1 MKELK
6 DLIDKKKVKQ
16 EIETLKD
23 DLRQLNKLLEGDFKN
38 VKIEIAYHN
47 GNLSYSIDSPEDD
60 YYLVASFDYSDNFKN
75 KIIAADEILKEKC
88 NHGHYTSF
96 KLKNGGIIIS
106 PILSREEFENFI
118 SSKEAK
124 EIRQVIKEY
133 YKISHSLE
141 KVIKKLDKFSSI
153 LEYQRKLKVE
163 YQNEEVIDSVLN
175 ILERNSSLKDEL
187 ITQLHLR
194 DQELKEKFG
203 IDLKD
208 IERKIRKI
216 Y

>member
-6 DLIDKKKVKQ
+6 DLIDKKKLKQ
-16 EIETLKD
+16 EIEILKE
-23 DLRQLNKLLEGDFKN
+23 DLQQLNKLSTGDFKN
-38 VKIEIAYHN
+38 VKIELAYHN
-47 GNLSYSIDSPEDD
+47 GNLSCSMDSPEDD
-60 YYLVASFDYSDNFKN
+60 YYLIASLDYSDNFKN
-75 KIIAADEILKEKC
+75 KVIAADEIIKEKSD
-88 NHGHYTSF
+88 HGRYTSF
-96 KLKNGGIIIS
+96 KLKSGRIIIS

-141 KVIKKLDKFSSI
+141 KVNEELDKFSNI
-153 LEYQRKLKVE
+153 LEHQRRLKAE

-175 ILERNSSLKDEL
+175 ILEKNSTVKDEL

-203 IDLKD
+203 IDIKE
-208 IERKIRKI
+208 IERKVRKI